1 MDHLHV
7 TYRLEAAPDA
17 AEALAEALL
26 LEQTVETPRRVA
38 ERDAFVR
45 ENLLGYIHEIRP
57 DDKEGA
63 QVVLALPLRTASADP
78 SQFLNVLF
86 GNTSLHADV
95 TLEDFDVPPALHTL
109 FRGPRFGLAGL
120 RARTGVPTRPLT
132 ATALK
137 PVGLSVESLA
147 ALCRT
152 FAEGGIDLIKD
163 DHYLGDHA
171 FCPFEERVRACQAA
185 VDEVAA
191 RTGHRTLYLPNLSGT
206 PDQVHWQA
214 DLAQQIGVS
223 VEALRSAV
231 ERGKARLLADR
242 ERRPRP
248 GRDEKVLTAWNALML
263 RSFAEAASILGRPD
277 YRQAAV
283 ANASFLLEAVVD
295 DGGRL
300 LRAYKDGQAKLKG
313 YLEDYAFL
321 IDGLLALHGAFEQG
335 SFSRKERELLLLAV
349 STVNG
354 CTYCVPAHSAAAK
367 AAGQSDDVIE
377 AFREAGLRP
386 PQATDLSRELG
397 VGEEEV
403 RPIIALCAGQGQLVH
418 IGSAM
423 YLHREWEAKL
433 RASMA
438 EQLRKGPG
446 MTVSEIKDLLGT
458 TRKFAVPMCEYLDRI
473 GLTRRVNDV
482 RVLANPLDPGQ
493 R

>member
-7 TYRLEAAPDA
+7 TYRLDVAPDA

-57 DDKEGA
+57 DDKDGA

-86 GNTSLHADV
+86 GNTTLHPYV

-120 RARTGVPTRPLT
+120 RACIGVPTRPLT

-185 VDEVAA
+185 VDEVQA

-214 DLAQQIGVS
+214 DLAQQIGVRAVMVAPMLLGLPAFYDLTHTRLEVPVLAHPS
-223 VEALRSAV
+223 FAGGLRIRPETLLGKLFRLFGTDAVIFPNYGGRFPFSPEQCAAIAQSLRADWGPYRPAFPVPAGGMNIERVPELIAFFGLDTILLIGGSLLESGEALREHTQALVASVEQAATQIGQPRMDADRATAE
-231 ERGKARLLADR
+231 ERG
-242 ERRPRP
+242 
-248 GRDEKVLTAWNALML
+248 W
-263 RSFAEAASILGRPD
+263 
-277 YRQAAV
+277 
-283 ANASFLLEAVVD
+283 
-295 DGGRL
+295 
-300 LRAYKDGQAKLKG
+300 
-313 YLEDYAFL
+313 
-321 IDGLLALHGAFEQG
+321 
-335 SFSRKERELLLLAV
+335 
-349 STVNG
+349 
-354 CTYCVPAHSAAAK
+354 
-367 AAGQSDDVIE
+367 
-377 AFREAGLRP
+377 
-386 PQATDLSRELG
+386 
-397 VGEEEV
+397 
-403 RPIIALCAGQGQLVH
+403 
-418 IGSAM
+418 
-423 YLHREWEAKL
+423 
-433 RASMA
+433 
-438 EQLRKGPG
+438 
-446 MTVSEIKDLLGT
+446 
-458 TRKFAVPMCEYLDRI
+458 
-473 GLTRRVNDV
+473 
-482 RVLANPLDPGQ
+482 
-493 R
+493 